1 LVAVAEIGWVQTL
14 LLSQSLDE
22 IIVSLSFLM
31 HAAKVDLVHL
41 CFLLIVE
48 LLAEHLLLH
57 RKLLVSLEHGFVQ
70 HLLVHLHA
78 L

>member
-1 LVAVAEIGWVQTL
+1 
-14 LLSQSLDE
+14 
-22 IIVSLSFLM
+22 M
-31 HAAKVDLVHL
+31 HAAEVDLVHL